1 MSVTRFTVEI
11 DRKGFTIENL
21 EAFSAKDLKKIIE
34 VVPAAVKA
42 IKAED
47 RKRRVCKKL
56 MELEAKSVWT
66 AKESIFYAYYS
77 PKREAINTACDR
89 FNLSKEM
96 EVAGL

>member
-34 VVPAAVKA
+34 VLPEVVKA
-42 IKAED
+42 VREED

-56 MELEAKSVWT
+56 LELEGKDLWT
-66 AKESIFYAYYS
+66 AKESIFYAFYS
-77 PKREAINTACDR
+77 PKREAFNTACDR
-89 FNLSKEM
+89 FNLFKEM

>member
-1 MSVTRFTVEI
+1 MSVTHFTVEI
-11 DRKGFTIENL
+11 DRKGFTIEGL
-21 EAFSAKDLKKIIE
+21 EAFSVKDLKKIIE

-42 IKAED
+42 VREED
-47 RKRRVCKKL
+47 KKRRVCKKL
-56 MELEAKSVWT
+56 LELEGKELWT

-89 FNLSKEM
+89 FNLFKEM